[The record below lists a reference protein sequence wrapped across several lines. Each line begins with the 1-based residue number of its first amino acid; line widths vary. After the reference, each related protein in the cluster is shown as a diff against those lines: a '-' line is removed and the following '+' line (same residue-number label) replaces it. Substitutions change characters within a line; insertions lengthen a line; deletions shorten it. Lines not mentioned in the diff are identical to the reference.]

1 MYEQKNVQETTPSFS
16 NDFLESSRALSSYR
30 TAENTEEELLTTWR
44 GPGFTVPWHGSPY
57 SN

>member
-44 GPGFTVPWHGSPY
+44 GPGFTVP
-57 SN
+57 